1 MKKRKKKPARNEC
14 QKFGMKLAQSAPG
27 GEAQSPAKPISINRT
42 PARPAASA
50 APGSP
55 RTFAD
60 AMDQNRARMF
70 ENMFGTPAARSNA
83 LNAMTSAISNPN
95 AWAGTG
101 AGKPTPK
108 PAAPPVPAKPATPVL
123 STTAPAI
130 STPSSIVN
138 NAVAAASPQSPFN
151 TQTLT
156 TGGSAPVG
164 MPPKQTPEAVS
175 PASPS
180 TPLLSTTA
188 PTISTPSSIVGSALE
203 TKPGPTTSPL
213 QASVTGRSAP
223 GGLAPASPAAGP
235 RVGREQPKFP
245 LATRATPEQKA
256 QIAAGNGAL
265 PAAGL
270 NRFGV
275 DPSTGQPA
283 LRRSGSPARA
293 PQQPAPSTPL
303 LSTSSPTISTPSS
316 IVNNAVASAPTK
328 SPFNT
333 QTLTTGGSAPAGVPP
348 KPVTPTPTAPAAPTQ
363 SGREIFNNAMSA
375 ITNPAAWAGT
385 GAGKPTPKPVTPTPA
400 APAAPTQS
408 GREIF
413 NNVMSA
419 ISSPDAWAG
428 TGAGKPDRPTGPPS
442 DAEEIATAFAGGMG
456 QGVKNMFGAMG
467 DFGRG
472 TARVLTAPF
481 AAEIGR
487 SMQSDPAV
495 GQEYADDMYRHYEN
509 AWRDVGNSFGRFV
522 GVHDAWDPNTGQ
534 YRGAQ
539 PANATQQ
546 HTQELGQKYFNGDPR
561 SSDLGLAY
569 NAANTVGD
577 MAAESVGLA
586 AAAPV
591 AGAQLMRIPGMAA
604 AGNAVNANPILRRAL
619 TYGAGLPTS
628 APARPG
634 LFMASNMGQNLA
646 LGAGVPGA
654 EYLPANIVDTATRE
668 VAGDLAPEVLDAVR
682 GRSNMPVAVMSAVAP
697 VAQMRGESAQYGA
710 EQKEI
715 ATNNTAQS
723 LSEQLSASLTPDR
736 VNSLDDAA
744 YAQLQE
750 LESSLAGKSVEEQI
764 PIFQQMQ
771 SLVDTGTIGTPQQPQ
786 QQRGNA
792 FNTFMSAISNPDAW
806 TNSGGAGQTAP
817 GQETP
822 QQAPAAASSPGQ
834 QTAQTPMTPDVSS
847 AVAGALPA
855 DATPEMRAEVDSGVT
870 AVSDAVTQNPEL
882 QARLQQEGGVEAVN
896 NENKETSVQRLAE
909 ERMQQNPGPENPRDW
924 ATWLNETTTW
934 ASQKWEELG
943 PIGQL
948 AFGLGMPLGV
958 IGLLGG
964 GLSGVLTA
972 VLGFGVAGL
981 AAAGTGAFGETAQNT
996 LTNAANT
1003 ATFGAQNA
1011 VNNASAAVSG
1021 GEQPAASAVTPPK
1034 PLEEIL
1040 SAEQLQALSP
1050 AQRSAIDE
1058 ARNNPGQFRT
1068 AARESFMAA
1077 GRDGFPTGAFG
1088 EFLNLP
1094 ADVQASLFQQLDP
1107 AEQPKLLESLNT
1119 ASSWAG
1125 PGMMSLNNKKLQQSI
1140 NNAIAAISQQKNGAY
1155 MNKTASQ
1162 IVARHLAISS
1172 MQKAARCW
1180 SGYEPVPGKKPYSN
1194 DSCRPIGGKK
1204 KKKKK
1209 AAK

>member
-1 MKKRKKKPARNEC
+1 MKKRKKKTPARNAC

-42 PARPAASA
+42 PARPSASA

-70 ENMFGTPAARSNA
+70 ENIFGTPASRGNA
-83 LNAMTSAISNPN
+83 LNAMTSAISSPN

-101 AGKPTPK
+101 AGKPTPR
-108 PAAPPVPAKPATPVL
+108 PAAPPVPAKPATP
-123 STTAPAI
+123 
-130 STPSSIVN
+130 
-138 NAVAAASPQSPFN
+138 
-151 TQTLT
+151 
-156 TGGSAPVG
+156 
-164 MPPKQTPEAVS
+164 
-175 PASPS
+175 
-180 TPLLSTTA
+180 LLST
-188 PTISTPSSIVGSALE
+188 P
-203 TKPGPTTSPL
+203 
-213 QASVTGRSAP
+213 
-223 GGLAPASPAAGP
+223 
-235 RVGREQPKFP
+235 
-245 LATRATPEQKA
+245 
-256 QIAAGNGAL
+256 
-265 PAAGL
+265 
-270 NRFGV
+270 
-275 DPSTGQPA
+275 
-283 LRRSGSPARA
+283 
-293 PQQPAPSTPL
+293 
-303 LSTSSPTISTPSS
+303 SPTISTPSS
-316 IVNNAVASAPTK
+316 IVNNAVASAPPQ
-328 SPFNT
+328 SSFNS
-333 QTLTTGGSAPAGVPP
+333 QILTTGGSAPVGVPP
-348 KPVTPTPTAPAAPTQ
+348 KPVTPTSTAAAAPTQ

-385 GAGKPTPKPVTPTPA
+385 GAGKPTQAA
-400 APAAPTQS
+400 APAAATPNT
-408 GREIF
+408 GNGF
-413 NNVMSA
+413 NTFMSA

-428 TGAGKPDRPTGPPS
+428 TGAGKPDQPTGPPTA
-442 DAEEIATAFAGGMG
+442 AEEIATAFAGGMG

-509 AWRDVGNSFGRFV
+509 AWSDVGNSFGRFV

-546 HTQELGQKYFNGDPR
+546 HTQELGEKYFNGDPR
-561 SSDLGLAY
+561 SSNLGLAY
-569 NAANTVGD
+569 NATNAAGD

-604 AGNAVNANPILRRAL
+604 AGNAVNANPIMRRAL

-634 LFMASNMGQNLA
+634 LFMASNMGQNWA
-646 LGAGVPGA
+646 LNAGVPGA
-654 EYLPANIVDTATRE
+654 EYLPANLVDTATRE

-682 GRSNMPVAVMSAVAP
+682 GRSNMPVAVMSAAAP

-715 ATNNTAQS
+715 ATINTAQS

-750 LESSLAGKSVEEQI
+750 LEASLAGKSIEEQI

-786 QQRGNA
+786 QQGGNA
-792 FNTFMSAISNPDAW
+792 FNTFMGAISNPDAW

-817 GQETP
+817 GQET
-822 QQAPAAASSPGQ
+822 QQQDPAAASSPGQ
-834 QTAQTPMTPDVSS
+834 QTAQTPITPDVSS
-847 AVAGALPA
+847 AVTGALPA
-855 DATPEMRAEVDSGVT
+855 DATPEMRAEVESGVA
-870 AVSDAVTQNPEL
+870 AVSDAVAQNSEL

-896 NENKETSVQRLAE
+896 NENKEISVQRLAE
-909 ERMQQNPGPENPRDW
+909 ERMQQSPGPENPRDW

-996 LTNAANT
+996 VTNAAST

-1021 GEQPAASAVTPPK
+1021 GEQPAPSAVTPPK

-1040 SAEQLQALSP
+1040 SAEQMQALSP

-1125 PGMMSLNNKKLQQSI
+1125 PGVMSLNNKKLQQSI